1 MPRCDVQAALKVA
14 LELQGDVCIRGLG
27 EHAAVVAGMD
37 SFGPA
42 PIARNGST
50 AWFQPD
56 PPMWWQGNR
65 RLRPCVR
72 ARNGREA
79 PGSAGIPILKQQIDM
94 ASAGV
99 VRCSGVT
106 Q

>member
-1 MPRCDVQAALKVA
+1 MSFGDAKAALKVA
-14 LELQGDVCIRGLG
+14 LELQGYVSIRGVWKF
-27 EHAAVVAGMD
+27 AAVAPGMD
-37 SFGPA
+37 PFGPA
-42 PIARNGST
+42 PVARNGST

-65 RLRPCVR
+65 RLPPCVR
-72 ARNGREA
+72 ARHGREA
-79 PGSAGIPILKQQIDM
+79 PGSAAVPILKQQIDM